1 MKGRKEI
8 TRQNL
13 ESLNNNNPNNPK
25 KKKLKAMK
33 DDTSYSEIFN

>member
-1 MKGRKEI
+1 MKGQKEI

>member
-1 MKGRKEI
+1 MEGQKEI

-13 ESLNNNNPNNPK
+13 ESLNNNNPNNSK

-33 DDTSYSEIFN
+33 DDPSYSEIFN